1 MDARKKLSAVS
12 KNFWVVSILI
22 VLCFGIYANT
32 IQNDFVWD
40 DRTLFIVNYNQ
51 WQWKNIKELISRPDN
66 LFGVNENP
74 YYRPLPNL
82 TYLIDR
88 YIWGRNASGY
98 HLFNILFHT
107 LSTITVF
114 YIAQSLLGNFYTSAA
129 TCLLFAVHPIH
140 TEVVAWVN
148 GRNNAIAGF
157 FYLLAFYN
165 YIRYRTL
172 EFKSA
177 LLFSLIAFACSLFSK
192 EYALTFPIIMLL
204 YEISYQQN
212 RLKTAP
218 LLTHMTRLWL
228 PYFLIIIF
236 FLFIRSLSLPS
247 LGSIP
252 LHMDML
258 FERILTV
265 PKTVLLYLRLLILP
279 LGLTPFHDISF
290 IEHPWN
296 FEFIFQFLAL
306 TTILLFWIKS
316 YRKSIPL
323 FFGIGWILVTLM
335 PVLNIIPLSNTTT
348 FFAERYLYLP
358 CFGFCLLVG
367 NLLIT
372 FFKSGDRPKKSRVYV
387 AIFLLVV
394 TVEAFG
400 FETIKRNL
408 IWRNELTLWKD
419 AEIKSPN
426 SFMVRTNLAL
436 ALFEKGRLNEAHKKI
451 KEAIGLFPYHDTPY
465 YILGVIL
472 YYKGSFDKS
481 IEALDKTLQ
490 MNPHHT
496 GATNLLEA
504 ISKKSFGPIPALG
517 PRFKSSTYM
526 SMPAD

>member
-1 MDARKKLSAVS
+1 MLKTTFIKKE
-12 KNFWVVSILI
+12 FWIISILI
-22 VLCFGIYANT
+22 VVCFGIYANT

-40 DRTLFIVNYNQ
+40 DRTLFIVNYDR

-74 YYRPLPNL
+74 FYRPLPNL

-107 LSTITVF
+107 FSTITVF
-114 YIAQSLLGNFYTSAA
+114 YVARSLLGNFYASAA
-129 TCLLFAVHPIH
+129 TSLLFAVHPIH

-172 EFKSA
+172 GFKKA
-177 LLFSLIAFACSLFSK
+177 LLFSLIAFTCSLFSK
-192 EYALTFPIIMLL
+192 EYALTFPIVMLL
-204 YEISYQQN
+204 YELSYAKN
-212 RLKTAP
+212 RFKFGS
-218 LLTHMTRLWL
+218 LLTHMAKLWL
-228 PYFLIIIF
+228 PYLLLIIL
-236 FLFIRSLSLPS
+236 FLFIRSLLLPTF
-247 LGSIP
+247 GAIP

-265 PKTVLLYLRLLILP
+265 PKTVLLYLRFLILP
-279 LGLTPFHDISF
+279 LGLTPLHDISF

-296 FEFIFQFLAL
+296 FAFIFPFLAL
-306 TTILLFWIKS
+306 TTILLFWLTRYHKS
-316 YRKSIPL
+316 NTV
-323 FFGIGWILVTLM
+323 FFGMGWIFITLM
-335 PVLNIIPLSNTTT
+335 PVMNIIPLSNTTT

-367 NLLIT
+367 NLLMT
-372 FFKSGDRPKKSRVYV
+372 FFKSKDRPIKPRVYV

-400 FETIKRNL
+400 FETVKRNL
-408 IWRNELTLWKD
+408 VWRNELTLWKD
-419 AEIKSPN
+419 AVIKSPN

-436 ALFEKGRLNEAHKKI
+436 ALFEKGRVDDAHKEINEAI
-451 KEAIGLFPYHDTPY
+451 RLFPNHDTPY

-472 YYKGSFDKS
+472 YDKGSFDKS
-481 IEALDKTLQ
+481 IKALDKTLQ
-490 MNPHHT
+490 INPRHT
-496 GATNLLEA
+496 DATNLLA
-504 ISKKSFGPIPALG
+504 KIQKKRLNPKE
-517 PRFKSSTYM
+517 KS
-526 SMPAD
+526 PKN